1 MPKPHLFRVAFLVF
15 LSSLLAVEAF
25 CQPRNIDHNYSVAI
39 APLKDQE
46 KNNYRLKIIQP
57 YAFSLKTLQRFMQSL
72 AYQERKVS
80 WSSKKR
86 VFSSSDVEVLA
97 PRIKQQFALASKNH
111 RVTYQIKNRQGRTL
125 LKGDTFLTNRGM
137 NWRITTLK
145 RSKRKIG
152 DFSIMGDSWRLVP
165 LTGQKYKNH
174 KRQKNLIQDMTNWVL
189 FTSFHPNPKH
199 VLKEP
204 QHKDGANVK
213 ERLKILEE
221 LKQEELISEEE
232 YGKKRREILNSL

>member
-1 MPKPHLFRVAFLVF
+1 
-15 LSSLLAVEAF
+15 
-25 CQPRNIDHNYSVAI
+25 
-39 APLKDQE
+39 
-46 KNNYRLKIIQP
+46 
-57 YAFSLKTLQRFMQSL
+57 MQSL
-72 AYQERKVS
+72 AYQEREVS